1 MYMERDGADGS
12 MRPERSAEPPWSCRC
27 GVCVRPSS
35 GWRGGIFTPASPQP
49 SHCGN
54 MMRVARALACRWA
67 TLGSWVGRRSLGCLR
82 TAVGRACT
90 TLRRRAPV
98 ARTPRTHVHWH
109 ARHFLDDKGAIAPL
123 RGPAKAMA
131 DFHAGVI
138 AYATDF
144 DDAGVTLPRC
154 FKCKK
159 GTVEAALAQDDA
171 IVWHCPGCLAE
182 GRISNW
188 QGTLWDL
195 SERPDT
201 AS

>member
-1 MYMERDGADGS
+1 V
-12 MRPERSAEPPWSCRC
+12 EP
-27 GVCVRPSS
+27 VR
-35 GWRGGIFTPASPQP
+35 FFDA
-49 SHCGN
+49 
-54 MMRVARALACRWA
+54 A
-67 TLGSWVGRRSLGCLR
+67 RRSRGQ
-82 TAVGRACT
+82 TARMYIAD
-90 TLRRRAPV
+90 
-98 ARTPRTHVHWH
+98 
-109 ARHFLDDKGAIAPL
+109 ARHFLADKGAMAPL

-131 DFHAGVI
+131 DFHAAVI

-144 DDAGVTLPRC
+144 DDVGVTLPRR

-159 GTVEAALAQDDA
+159 GTVEAALVQDDA
-171 IVWHCPGCLAE
+171 IVWHCPRCQAE

>member
-1 MYMERDGADGS
+1 MYITD
-12 MRPERSAEPPWSCRC
+12 
-27 GVCVRPSS
+27 
-35 GWRGGIFTPASPQP
+35 
-49 SHCGN
+49 
-54 MMRVARALACRWA
+54 
-67 TLGSWVGRRSLGCLR
+67 
-82 TAVGRACT
+82 
-90 TLRRRAPV
+90 
-98 ARTPRTHVHWH
+98 

-144 DDAGVTLPRC
+144 DDTGVTLPRC

-171 IVWHCPGCLAE
+171 IVWHCPRCQVE

-195 SERPDT
+195 SDRPDA
-201 AS
+201 ASGDRKRDPGESVAAGSSLTTKAGLLG